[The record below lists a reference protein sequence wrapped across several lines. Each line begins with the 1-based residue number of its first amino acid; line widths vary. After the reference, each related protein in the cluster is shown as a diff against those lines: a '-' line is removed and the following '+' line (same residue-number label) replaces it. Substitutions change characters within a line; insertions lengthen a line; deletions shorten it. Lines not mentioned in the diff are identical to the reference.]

1 MLKQISLV
9 NGKLTNLVSVYDR
22 GLAYG
27 DGFFETMLWG
37 LVIKMVK
44 ILWSRILAKTFK
56 KNKEGM

>member
-37 LVIKMVK
+37 SSYKNGEKYFGV
-44 ILWSRILAKTFK
+44 ILAKTFK

>member
-27 DGFFETMLWG
+27 DGFLRQCCGG

-44 ILWSRILAKTFK
+44 NIL
-56 KNKEGM
+56 E